1 MKVIILTGATRGLG
15 LKIAETLKTNNFKV
29 IALGRIISDSLQKL
43 IENQNLPGEIIFYDY
58 DFSCTEGIYKLSK
71 KIKHDHGKVFGL
83 INNAAIGADGIL
95 ATMHEKQ
102 INQAINVNLIS
113 PIILTKYVSRFMLT
127 NGEGRIINISSIIS
141 KTGFSGLSVYGATKG
156 GLVSFSKSLARELG
170 KAEITVNNI
179 LPGYMKTDMT
189 KDIDKNRLEVIK
201 RRSPL
206 GRLVSTEEVA
216 EAVNYLLS
224 DDAKNITGIDFVIDA
239 GNSI

>member
-1 MKVIILTGATRGLG
+1 MTMEKFLA
-15 LKIAETLKTNNFKV
+15 
-29 IALGRIISDSLQKL
+29 
-43 IENQNLPGEIIFYDY
+43 
-58 DFSCTEGIYKLSK
+58 
-71 KIKHDHGKVFGL
+71 

-113 PIILTKYVSRFMLT
+113 PIILTKYVSRYMLT

-141 KTGFSGLSVYGATKG
+141 KTGFGGLSVYGATKG
-156 GLVSFSKSLARELG
+156 GLVSFSKSLARAPG

-179 LPGYMKTDMT
+179 LPGYMETDMT
-189 KDIDKNRLEVIK
+189 KDIDNNRLEIIK